1 MLHTLLSP
9 FVFLARNI
17 LVRPLPLLLLLCGL
31 ALADLWRRRVE
42 SRRRLLLLTIPFV
55 MLVIATMPAA
65 VRPVLGSLE
74 WPYPPLSGR
83 PEDAGAIVV
92 LSGGIKPPD
101 AIRTRAELSDPS
113 MNRCLLA
120 AEIYHRGPRCP
131 VIVSGG
137 RFDPEATYPPDSA
150 LMREM
155 LIRLGVDEADVIEED
170 QSRNTI
176 QNALATREILRDR
189 GIGKVLLVTNAF
201 HMRRSLL
208 TFRKAGIDAVAAPCD
223 HRATGS
229 VWKPGNFIP
238 SPEAMGDL
246 TASLHEW
253 IGIAWYRVRGRI

>member
-1 MLHTLLSP
+1 LLNTLLSP
-9 FVFLARNI
+9 FVFLARSI
-17 LVRPLPLLLLLCGL
+17 LLRPLPFLLLLCGL
-31 ALADLWRRRVE
+31 ALANLWRRRVE

-55 MLVIATMPAA
+55 MLVIATIPAA
-65 VRPVLGSLE
+65 VHPVLGSLE

-83 PEDAGAIVV
+83 PADAEAIVV

-101 AIRTRAELSDPS
+101 TIRTQAEPSDPT

-120 AEIYHRGPRCP
+120 AEIYHRGRHCP

-137 RFDPEATYPPDSA
+137 RYDPDPTYPPDSA
-150 LMREM
+150 LMRKM

-208 TFRKAGIDAVAAPCD
+208 TFRKLGIDAVAAPCD
-223 HRATGS
+223 HLATGS
-229 VWKPGNFIP
+229 VWKLGNFIP
-238 SPEAMGDL
+238 SPEAMGNL
-246 TASLHEW
+246 TAALHEW
-253 IGIAWYRVRGRI
+253 IGLVWYRVRGRI